1 MRTVDLR
8 RVPTTLDADAQ
19 VHDGESLA
27 AEQQDRLEDLVA
39 QQHGL
44 NQLDRAA
51 VDLDQATALF
61 AIRDGNSILLAAEGL
76 HGLRRSRKRDR
87 QHAQHAAGRAGV
99 RRVAQAQGLQ
109 LSLPPTSMAGAAI
122 CPRRRRVF
130 PTVEKIKKGK

>member
-1 MRTVDLR
+1 VLLSRRLTTEGCAQEPRVTTAAAGVARTVDLR

-51 VDLDQATALF
+51 VDLDQAPALF
-61 AIRDGNSILLAAEGL
+61 ALRDGNSILLAAEGL
-76 HGLRRSRKRDR
+76 H
-87 QHAQHAAGRAGV
+87 
-99 RRVAQAQGLQ
+99 
-109 LSLPPTSMAGAAI
+109 
-122 CPRRRRVF
+122 
-130 PTVEKIKKGK
+130 